1 MRDVAYELDEQVRP
15 DHTGL
20 LIVDTQNDFLHP
32 EGGMSTKRG
41 IDASH
46 CREAVPHI
54 NDLIRVARSVGV
66 QVMYVG
72 VVLRPETAMPSK
84 VAIRGGVDNLWPVP
98 GSWGAAWYEDL
109 DPPKNGDLV
118 FEKHTYDAFWGT
130 PLRLYLK
137 ALGIETLILAG
148 FGTEV
153 CVETTARSAYTE
165 GYYVVIPRESTA
177 AFDPR
182 NYEAS
187 LSVLGRYFGKVVTTE
202 ELTKA
207 WALP

>member
-1 MRDVAYELDEQVRP
+1 MRETLYQLDEQLNP
-15 DHTGL
+15 EHTGL
-20 LIVDTQNDFLHP
+20 LIVDTQNDFLHVD
-32 EGGMSTKRG
+32 GGMSVKRG

-54 NDLIRVARSVGV
+54 NDLIGVARSTGV

-72 VVLRPETAMPSK
+72 VVLRPETAMPTK
-84 VAIRGGVDNLWPVP
+84 VAIRGGLENLWPVP
-98 GSWGAAWYEDL
+98 GSWGADWFEEL
-109 DPPKNGDLV
+109 EPPQEGDLV

-137 ALGIETLILAG
+137 ALGLKTLVLAG

-165 GYYVVIPRESTA
+165 GYYVVIPRDSTA

-182 NYEAS
+182 SYEPS
-187 LSVLGRYFGKVVTTE
+187 LSVLGRYFGKVVTVE
-202 ELTKA
+202 EIAKI
-207 WALP
+207 WAQR